1 MAGEQAGRLSHK
13 IHRGDISKH
22 RKDVFRLYRII
33 DPPHRR
39 ATFQADM
46 RRFLNEA
53 RGEPIDL
60 RSIGITQSSFDEVLE
75 QLGRIY
81 GAARELLAAKVRGAA
96 EAVHASRDS
105 LNLPLCPP
113 RGQGAPTPI
122 DGSMG
127 GRSRFQ

>member
-1 MAGEQAGRLSHK
+1 LKARAWLDLRERREAGHK

-33 DPPHRR
+33 DPAPR
-39 ATFQADM
+39 ADVPPKLQADM

-60 RSIGITQSSFDEVLE
+60 RSMGITQSSFDEVLE

-81 GAARELLAAKVRGAA
+81 GAG
-96 EAVHASRDS
+96 
-105 LNLPLCPP
+105 
-113 RGQGAPTPI
+113 
-122 DGSMG
+122 
-127 GRSRFQ
+127 